1 MKLAPR
7 PQNLEELTFDQSLAF
22 SLYILYKKGHLDLKK
37 KWARLESRRRIS
49 LLYPA
54 LDCLVFVELEEAVVI
69 CSVHFPVFNIR
80 LDDKEQKHVG
90 MIKCRCCIIVSSLSI
105 HTNISNKIFLTWEY
119 FIVSVSLL

>member
-22 SLYILYKKGHLDLKK
+22 SLYILYKKGHLDIKK
-37 KWARLESRRRIS
+37 NELVSNIGVG
-49 LLYPA
+49 YA

-80 LDDKEQKHVG
+80 LDDMKQKYLG

-105 HTNISNKIFLTWEY
+105 HTNISNKIFLT
-119 FIVSVSLL
+119 